1 MKKTIRVFLASFLIL
16 CLFSVSAFAF
26 AAQVPG
32 EITDGNQNLEA
43 YISETDKHAI
53 QKVIGELLNVRS
65 EQITNLSQSV
75 DYSRFWSPN
84 AETVNRQ
91 IFDNCINGKLAV
103 ISNLDVARKNSVPEL
118 KFSNYNKVGNVVH
131 VEVSEWLP
139 FAYCEKTLKEQP
151 SEYTSGEENTY
162 AFDLEKCGNEWKIL
176 AVDFKDIF
184 YDHLKKPD
192 VSIDS
197 FVQGC
202 LDGGS
207 VYIAE
212 AERRNDL
219 LAASVPSTRLNA
231 ALVKEYAIKY
241 GGTKRNSLFPKYGG
255 DCQNFASQCIWYGLG
270 GINSKQAIEGGYA
283 PMIASGDRRW
293 CNMGG
298 SKYSGTWTVVG
309 TFANY
314 VNSGGSNKLG
324 LYGNIY
330 DGASYAEVGD
340 IIQIYGDGEY
350 YHSYVVVKTTA
361 PYGSRTAES
370 IYVCSH
376 TTDLQEILL
385 SERTGSDPKLRTIK
399 VTGTIE
405 SPG

>member
-53 QKVIGELLNVRS
+53 QKVIGELLNIRS
-65 EQITNLSQSV
+65 EQITSLSQSV

-103 ISNLDVARKNSVPEL
+103 ISNLDVARKNSVSEL

-139 FAYCEKTLKEQP
+139 FAYCEKTLEEQP

-162 AFDLEKCGNEWKIL
+162 AFDLEKCGDEWKIL

-202 LDGGS
+202 LDGGR

-212 AERRNDL
+212 EIVDWDELILR
-219 LAASVPSTRLNA
+219 TLNA
-231 ALVKEYAIKY
+231 DGAVAEQCAVDIGKGFDSDPVLFLETLSIQPRLIRQWIFNLLLYDKGPPGLPALRDTLKEIESQ
-241 GGTKRNSLFPKYGG
+241 NSLSEEAQSWTKILIARCEYELQPDPTEPEMTEPIATQQATEPQSTAQSEKE
-255 DCQNFASQCIWYGLG
+255 SQPVESADPSEEPADISDVSNDSMPAGFIISSILIG
-270 GINSKQAIEGGYA
+270 TAGILAGWHSHK
-283 PMIASGDRRW
+283 RW
-293 CNMGG
+293 G
-298 SKYSGTWTVVG
+298 K
-309 TFANY
+309 
-314 VNSGGSNKLG
+314 
-324 LYGNIY
+324 
-330 DGASYAEVGD
+330 
-340 IIQIYGDGEY
+340 
-350 YHSYVVVKTTA
+350 
-361 PYGSRTAES
+361 
-370 IYVCSH
+370 
-376 TTDLQEILL
+376 
-385 SERTGSDPKLRTIK
+385 
-399 VTGTIE
+399 
-405 SPG
+405 